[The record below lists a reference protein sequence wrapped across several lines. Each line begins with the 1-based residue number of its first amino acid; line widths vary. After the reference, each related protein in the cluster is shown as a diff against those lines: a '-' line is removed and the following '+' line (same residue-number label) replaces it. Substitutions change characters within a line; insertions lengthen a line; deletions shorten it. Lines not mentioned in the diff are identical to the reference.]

1 MRKRQVFRYVFLRKK
16 SEQKGDL
23 AEEDERLQMK

>member
-1 MRKRQVFRYVFLRKK
+1 MQKDQVFRYVFLRKK

-23 AEEDERLQMK
+23 TEEDERLQVK